1 MPASLRT
8 RALADP
14 TDRRVSRY
22 PLRVDSASA
31 PTSPTALDLPGLPT
45 EQADRAPV
53 AVDPEHPHPGQWRLT
68 HVQLSNWGTF
78 HGTHDL
84 AISPKGYFLTGG
96 PGTGKSTLLDAI
108 SALLTPPRTLH
119 FNAAASDAGTTRSK
133 SRRTIASY
141 VRGAWAMHYDAA
153 TGEFSQEVLR
163 ERSTLS
169 VVTLRYSDGEGRTIQ
184 LSRLMLLHAGHR
196 ADSDV
201 KSLYVI
207 ARTPLDVSDLRA
219 FVSTQ
224 IEGRALEQAHP
235 GTETFRQFREYR
247 ARFCQLLGIPD
258 EKALQ
263 LLHKIQSAKE
273 LGDVNTLLRDYMLD
287 EPRTFEL
294 ADQAL
299 ANFDNL
305 SEVYEALVTAR
316 EQRDLLRTLAEA
328 HTAWSAMRERGGELV
343 DRRADIDLFAARHLV
358 RLLDEDQGHLQLE
371 HDRAAAQQRRLTQ
384 DVAESRAD
392 LAQLKEQRRRA
403 GGGEIDDWKQQI
415 AGLEVER
422 DRRKE
427 RATEFASQLA
437 TVELRTPVSEDLFL
451 ATQREVTDLRR
462 ALDDEERTSAQRSWD
477 AEAAVREQTETL
489 RSATAE
495 LQSLTSR
502 ASNLH
507 SEDVALRDA
516 IAREV
521 GVAPTTLPFAAELL
535 QVAAGE
541 GEWTAAAEQALRG
554 LARSILVPDRVY
566 REVAAVIDRTKLRR
580 RISYNRVNTDLHRPA
595 RSIDER
601 TLAAKI
607 DIKDGEFHAW
617 LSHEISARMDYVCA
631 EDLEEFTRL
640 PRAVLRSGQIKH
652 SATRHEKNADRA
664 INDRSQW
671 VLGFDNRAKRTV
683 FEEERVRAEQA
694 LFEAQARRKDVEA
707 QVEVRRARQFA
718 LQGIASVTWDDIDA
732 ASVARRI
739 ANLRDMVRASEDGSQ
754 ALAELARQVDDV
766 EQAIVDADEE
776 LLEVVRTL
784 GRLSE
789 QSERSAERLEQARAR
804 VAARELTPEVEAE
817 LAERFAAIAPTL
829 VLATI
834 DQVTKDTAAT
844 LDAELMDL
852 TRRTSRAEEDM
863 RTAMREF
870 GRRWPAEAGDT
881 DTSLDAVDDHL
892 AILSRIEEEK
902 LPEVEDRF
910 FAFFTGNT
918 LGDVQALA
926 TAIGRE
932 PVEIR
937 KRLSRINALLSQVE
951 FHRGRFLQLS
961 MRPVHLAALDEF
973 KEALDEAARDTV
985 ANDVTLDRERAEE
998 RFVSLRRLM
1007 GIIAAARTHDDQVSR
1022 AILDVRRHV
1031 HFHAEEI
1038 DANGVVVHA
1047 HESGG
1052 PLSGGQ
1058 NERLTTFCLAAALRY
1073 QLAGTGTAVPR
1084 YAPIIIDEA
1093 FSKGAGKFITAAM
1106 ESFRHFG
1113 FQVILANPGK
1123 NPQAL
1128 APFIGGVGVVSIR
1141 EDRYSSVS
1149 PIEFVPVEG

>member
-1 MPASLRT
+1 MT
-8 RALADP
+8 E
-14 TDRRVSRY
+14 T
-22 PLRVDSASA
+22 
-31 PTSPTALDLPGLPT
+31 LDLPGMAP
-45 EQADRAPV
+45 EERPADDG
-53 AVDPEHPHPGQWRLT
+53 AVRDAEHPHPGQWRLT

-84 AISPKGYFLTGG
+84 EISPKGFFLTGG

-119 FNAAASDAGTTRSK
+119 FNAAASDAGPARSK
-133 SRRTIASY
+133 YRRTVASY

-163 ERSTLS
+163 EKSTLS
-169 VVTLRYSDGEGRTIQ
+169 VITLRYSDGTGGTVQ
-184 LSRLMLLHAGHR
+184 LTRLLLLHAGHT

-207 ARTPLDVSDLRA
+207 ARTPLDVSDLRK
-219 FVSTQ
+219 FVASS
-224 IEGRALEQAHP
+224 IEGKALEAAHP

-247 ARFCQLLGIPD
+247 AKFSQILGIPD
-258 EKALQ
+258 EKALA

-273 LGDVNTLLRDYMLD
+273 LGDVNALLRDYMLD

-299 ANFDNL
+299 ANFHNL

-316 EQRDLLRTLAEA
+316 EQRDLLAGLKEA
-328 HTAWSAMRERGGELV
+328 HESWTAMRARGAELV
-343 DRRADIDLFAARHLV
+343 DRRADIDLFAAQHLV
-358 RLLDEDQGHLQLE
+358 RLLGEDQDRLGLE
-371 HDRAAAQQRRLTQ
+371 KERLEAHQRRLTQ
-384 DVAESRAD
+384 DVGEARAD

-422 DRRKE
+422 TRRKE
-427 RATEFASQLA
+427 RATEFAAQLA
-437 TVELRTPVSEDLFL
+437 TVDLRTPISEDLFL
-451 ATQREVTDLRR
+451 ATQREVAALRTS
-462 ALDDEERTSAQRSWD
+462 LEEEERGADRARWD
-477 AEAAVREQTETL
+477 AEAKVREWQEALQRTTQ
-489 RSATAE
+489 E
-495 LQSLTSR
+495 LKSLTTR

-507 SEDVALRDA
+507 SEDVALRDH

-521 GVAPTTLPFAAELL
+521 GVAPTDLPFAAELL
-535 QVAAGE
+535 QVRAGE
-541 GEWTAAAEQALRG
+541 EEWTAAAEQALRG

-566 REVAAVIDRTKLRR
+566 RDVAAAIDRTKLRR
-580 RISYNRVNTDLHRPA
+580 RISYNRVNTDLHRPV

-601 TLAAKI
+601 TLAAKLEV
-607 DIKDGEFHAW
+607 KDGEFHGW
-617 LSHEISARMDYVCA
+617 LVGEIAARMDYVCA
-631 EDLEEFTRL
+631 EGLEEFTRL

-652 SATRHEKNADRA
+652 SASRHEKNADRS

-683 FEEERVRAEQA
+683 FENERVRAEQE
-694 LFEAQARRKDVEA
+694 LFEAQARRKDVESDA
-707 QVEVRRARQFA
+707 ERRRERLFA
-718 LQGIASVTWDDIDA
+718 LQALSAVTWDDIDA
-732 ASVARRI
+732 ASIARRI
-739 ANLRDMVRASEDGSQ
+739 ANLGDMVRAAENGSE
-754 ALAELARQVDDV
+754 ALAELARQIDDV
-766 EQAIVDADEE
+766 EQAIKDSDEE
-776 LLEVVRTL
+776 LLEVVRSAGKLT
-784 GRLSE
+784 E
-789 QSERSAERLEQARAR
+789 QAERTAERLAEARGRIAE
-804 VAARELTPEVEAE
+804 RELSEEVREE
-817 LAERFAAIAPTL
+817 LDERFRAIAKNL
-829 VLATI
+829 VLGNI
-834 DQVTKDTAAT
+834 DRVTKDASAT

-870 GRRWPAEAGDT
+870 ARRWPADAGDT
-881 DTSLDAVDDHL
+881 DTSLDAAPDYL
-892 AILSRIEEEK
+892 AIHQRIQEEK

-910 FAFFTGNT
+910 FEFFTGNT

-926 TAIGRE
+926 TAIARE
-932 PVEIR
+932 PAEVR
-937 KRLSRINALLSQVE
+937 KRLQRINSLLAQVE
-951 FHRGRFLQLS
+951 FHSGRYLQLS

-973 KEALDEAARDTV
+973 RKALEDAVADTV
-985 ANDVTLDRERAEE
+985 ENDITRDREKAEE
-998 RFVSLRRLM
+998 RFVSLRHLM
-1007 GIIAAARTHDDQVSR
+1007 GIISDARTQDDPVSR
-1022 AILDVRRHV
+1022 VILDVRRHV
-1031 HFHAEEI
+1031 HFHAEEV
-1038 DANGVVVHA
+1038 DAEGTVVHA

-1058 NERLTTFCLAAALRY
+1058 NERLATFCLAAALRY
-1073 QLAGTGTAVPR
+1073 QLAGTGVDVPR

-1113 FQVILANPGK
+1113 FQVVLANPGK

-1149 PIEFVPVEG
+1149 PIEFVPVPD

>member
-1 MPASLRT
+1 MASLT
-8 RALADP
+8 GP
-14 TDRRVSRY
+14 DRSVAGVRRSSRY
-22 PLRVDSASA
+22 PFRVDTAAPSAD
-31 PTSPTALDLPGLPT
+31 TLDLPGVP
-45 EQADRAPV
+45 APDERER
-53 AVDPEHPHPGQWRLT
+53 AVDPDHPHPGQWRLV

-84 AISPKGYFLTGG
+84 AISPKGFFLTGG

-119 FNAAASDAGTTRSK
+119 FNAAASDAGPSRAK
-133 SRRTIASY
+133 SRRTVASY

-163 ERSTLS
+163 AQTTLAVIS
-169 VVTLRYSDGEGRTIQ
+169 LRYSDGEGGTVQ
-184 LSRLMLLHAGHR
+184 LTRLLLLQAGHR

-207 ARTPLDVSDLRA
+207 SREPLSVADLRP
-219 FVSTQ
+219 FVSSQ
-224 IEGRALEQAHP
+224 IEGRALEQAHS

-299 ANFDNL
+299 ANFHNL
-305 SEVYEALVTAR
+305 SEVYDALVTAR
-316 EQRDLLRTLAEA
+316 EQRDTLRALREA
-328 HTAWSAMRERGGELV
+328 HTSWTQMRERGGELV
-343 DRRADIDLFAARHLV
+343 DRREDIDLYAARHLV
-358 RLLDEDQGHLQLE
+358 RLLAGEEDRLQLE
-371 HDRAAAQQRRLTQ
+371 RDRAEAQQRRLTK
-384 DVAESRAD
+384 DVADARAD

-422 DRRKE
+422 DRRRE
-427 RATEFASQLA
+427 RATQFASQLA
-437 TVELRTPVSEDLFL
+437 TVDLRTPVSEDLFL
-451 ATQREVTDLRR
+451 SVQREVSAMRDRLEE
-462 ALDDEERTSAQRSWD
+462 DERTSAQRRWD
-477 AEAAVREQTETL
+477 AEAAVREQTERL
-489 RSATAE
+489 RTATAE
-495 LQSLTSR
+495 LQSLTGR

-521 GVAPTTLPFAAELL
+521 GIAPTSLPFAAELL
-535 QVAAGE
+535 QVRE
-541 GEWTAAAEQALRG
+541 GQEEWTAAAEQALRG

-566 REVAAVIDRTKLRR
+566 REVAAVIDRTRLRR
-580 RISYNRVNTDLHRPA
+580 RISYNRISADLRQPVRP
-595 RSIDER
+595 IDER

-607 DIKDGEFHAW
+607 DIKDGEFHPW
-617 LSHEISARMDYVCA
+617 LSHEISSRMDYVCA
-631 EDLEEFTRL
+631 ETLEEFTRL

-671 VLGFDNRAKRTV
+671 VLGFDNRAKRSV
-683 FEEERVRAEQA
+683 FEAERVRAEQA
-694 LFEAQARRKDVEA
+694 LFEAQARRKDVESDDD
-707 QVEVRRARQFA
+707 RRRERLFA
-718 LQGIASVTWDDIDA
+718 LQGLAAVSWDDIDA

-739 ANLRDMVRASEDGSQ
+739 ANLRDMVRAAEQGSE
-754 ALAELARQVDDV
+754 ALTEIARQIEDV
-766 EQAIVDADEE
+766 EQAITDADEE
-776 LLEVVRTL
+776 LIEVVQTI
-784 GRLSE
+784 GRLAE
-789 QSERSAERLEQARAR
+789 QSERAVERLAQARER
-804 VAARELTPEVEAE
+804 VSARELSEDVEAD

-829 VLATI
+829 VLGNI
-834 DQVTKDTAAT
+834 DRVTKDASAT

-870 GRRWPAEAGDT
+870 ARRWPAEAGDT
-881 DTSLDAVDDHL
+881 DTSLDAAGDYL
-892 AILSRIEEEK
+892 AILTRIEEER

-910 FAFFTGNT
+910 FEFFTGST

-932 PVEIR
+932 PAEIR
-937 KRLSRINALLSQVE
+937 KRLQRINALLSQVE
-951 FHRGRFLQLS
+951 FHRGRYLQLS

-973 KEALDEAARDTV
+973 RNALDEAARDTL
-985 ANDVTLDRERAEE
+985 ANDVTRDREKAEE
-998 RFVSLRRLM
+998 RFVALRHLM
-1007 GIIAAARTHDDQVSR
+1007 GLISAARTQDDQISR
-1022 AILDVRRHV
+1022 AMLDVRRHV
-1031 HFHAEEI
+1031 HFHAEEV
-1038 DANGVVVHA
+1038 DAEGVVVHA

-1073 QLAGTGTAVPR
+1073 QLAGTGADVPR

-1113 FQVILANPGK
+1113 FQVVLANPGK

-1141 EDRYSSVS
+1141 DDRYSSVS
-1149 PIEFVPVEG
+1149 PIEFVPVD